1 MKLAGSINT
10 PWGRSDSITK
20 ASEGVVWVT
29 TPSHGGVHLSAEV
42 NAEMPEY
49 MRSADGWYEEDC
61 KWCLPVVALGA
72 ARIAPDHP
80 KGLADIED
88 IANKVMRTW
97 YRKAWE
103 RFTWGTDSPSWQRV
117 TGKTLIDPVY
127 KSRPVPGN
135 PIETVRHSH
144 GPQYGKLEPGCP
156 RCDELRH
163 GAPARVGRG
172 WRD

>member
-20 ASEGVVWVT
+20 ASDGVFWVT

-42 NAEMPEY
+42 NAEIPEY
-49 MRSADGWYEEDC
+49 MRSTDGWYEEDC
-61 KWCLPVVALGA
+61 QWCLPVVALGA

-88 IANKVMRTW
+88 IANKLMRAL
-97 YRKAWE
+97 YRKAWD
-103 RFTWGTDSPSWQRV
+103 RFTSRALEPRKDWSEVERIIRR
-117 TGKTLIDPVY
+117 IDRQKEAESDPKVY
-127 KSRPVPGN
+127 
-135 PIETVRHSH
+135 HSH
-144 GPQYGKLEPGCP
+144 PPQYGRLEPGCL
-156 RCDELRH
+156 RCLELSG
-163 GAPARVGRG
+163 GARARVGRG